1 MLYNVGRWGI
11 KPPQSD
17 VKKAHILTLLVDR
30 WYQTVTKRT
39 QAQTHNQ
46 FTFKISICAVLNS
59 QTAGLQLLAQ
69 KVHILLL

>member
-39 QAQTHNQ
+39 QAQKHNQ